1 MNKNMSDNIDLI
13 IKNGSCYIEGK
24 LKKTDI
30 GISGSKIKKIGKI
43 ELNSS
48 KVYDATDK
56 LILPGIIDTQVHFRE
71 PGSTDAEDLESGSRA
86 AVLGGVT
93 SLFEM
98 PNTNPPTATLEEF
111 EKKLRAAKDRMHS
124 NYAFYF
130 GATPNNTNQL
140 AHLKNVEGCCGVKLF
155 AGSSTG
161 NLLVDKEADIEK
173 VISSS
178 DRIVSIHSEDED
190 IIKLR
195 KKFIK
200 KGDVHSHPEWR
211 NVECAMS
218 STRRVVKIA
227 ERYNKRIHVLHVT
240 TKEEVDF
247 LAMHKKNVTFET
259 TPQHLTLYAPDCYD
273 KLGTYA
279 QMNPPLR
286 SKEHYDRLWLAIKNN
301 IVDVLGSDHAPH
313 LKANKEKEYPSSPSG
328 MPGVQTIFPVMID
341 HVNNGK
347 LTLNQLINLMC
358 ENPCRI
364 FGIKNKGFITEG
376 FDADITIVDMN
387 KEVVLKDEMIA
398 SKCGWTPFNNYKVK
412 GFPVGAIVN
421 GNLVMSEGK
430 ILMKSKG
437 KPLKF

>member
-1 MNKNMSDNIDLI
+1 MSDNYNLI
-13 IKNGSCYIEGK
+13 IKNGSCYIDGK
-24 LKKTDI
+24 LVKTDVAL
-30 GISGSKIKKIGKI
+30 SGNKIKKIGKI
-43 ELNSS
+43 DEGKS
-48 KVYDATDK
+48 KIYDASDK
-56 LILPGIIDTQVHFRE
+56 LVLPGIIDTQVHFRE

-98 PNTNPPTATLEEF
+98 PNTNPPTSNLIEF
-111 EKKLRAAKDRMHS
+111 DKKLKLAKQRMHS

-130 GATPNNTNQL
+130 GATPDNIEQL
-140 AHLKNVEGCCGVKLF
+140 SNLKGLKGCCGIKLF

-161 NLLVDKEADIEK
+161 KLLVDKEADIEK
-173 VISSS
+173 VISNS
-178 DRIVSIHSEDED
+178 DRIVSIHSEDEE
-190 IIKLR
+190 ILNLR
-195 KKFIK
+195 KRFIK
-200 KGDVHSHPEWR
+200 KGNVHSHADWR
-211 NVECAMS
+211 NAECAIS

-227 ERYNKRIHVLHVT
+227 ERYNKRIHVLHVS

-247 LAMHKKNVTFET
+247 LAMHKKNITFET

-286 SKEHYDRLWLAIKNN
+286 TKDHYDRLWMAIKND

-313 LKANKEKEYPSSPSG
+313 LKKNKDKEYPESPSG
-328 MPGVQTIFPVMID
+328 MPGVQTIFPIMLD

-347 LTLNQLINLMC
+347 LSLEKLIKLMC

-364 FGIKNKGFITEG
+364 FGIKNKGFIKEG
-376 FDADITIVDMN
+376 YDADLTIVDNN
-387 KEVVLKDEMIA
+387 KVQTIKNEMIA

-412 GFPVGAIVN
+412 GFPIGTIVN
-421 GNLVMSEGK
+421 GNLVMLEGK
-430 ILMKSKG
+430 IISKAQG
-437 KPLKF
+437 QPLDF

>member
-1 MNKNMSDNIDLI
+1 MSDNYSLI
-13 IKNGSCYIEGK
+13 IKNGSCYINGK
-24 LKKTDI
+24 LTKTDI
-30 GISGSKIKKIGKI
+30 GLSGNKIKKIGNI

-56 LILPGIIDTQVHFRE
+56 VVLPGIIDTQVHFRE
-71 PGSTDAEDLESGSRA
+71 PGSTDAEDLESGSKA

-98 PNTNPPTATLEEF
+98 PNTNPPTANLIEF
-111 EKKLRAAKDRMHS
+111 EKKLQAAKNRMHS

-130 GATPNNTNQL
+130 GATPNNTDQL
-140 AHLKNVEGCCGVKLF
+140 AKLKNVEGCCGVKLF

-161 NLLVDKEADIEK
+161 NLLVDKESDIEK
-173 VISSS
+173 VISNS

-195 KKFIK
+195 KKFII

-227 ERYNKRIHVLHVT
+227 ERYNKKIHVLHVT

-286 SKEHYDRLWLAIKNN
+286 SKEHYDRLWVAIKNN

-313 LKANKEKEYPSSPSG
+313 LKINKDKVYPETPSG

-347 LTLNQLINLMC
+347 LTLTQLINLMC

-364 FGIKNKGFITEG
+364 FGIKNKGFIKED
-376 FDADITIVDMN
+376 FDADLTIVDMK
-387 KEVVLKDEMIA
+387 KEV
-398 SKCGWTPFNNYKVK
+398 YY
-412 GFPVGAIVN
+412 
-421 GNLVMSEGK
+421 
-430 ILMKSKG
+430 
-437 KPLKF
+437 

>member
-1 MNKNMSDNIDLI
+1 MSDNNSLI
-13 IKNGSCYIEGK
+13 IKNGLCYINGK
-24 LKKTDI
+24 LEDTDI
-30 GISGSKIKKIGKI
+30 TISGGKIKSIGKAD
-43 ELNSS
+43 LNNH
-48 KVYDATDK
+48 KVYDAKDK
-56 LILPGIIDTQVHFRE
+56 IVLPGIIDTQVHFRE

-98 PNTNPPTATLEEF
+98 PNTNPPTSNLIEF
-111 EKKLRAAKDRMHS
+111 EKKLHAAKNRMHS

-130 GATPNNTNQL
+130 GATPTNMDQL
-140 AHLKNVEGCCGVKLF
+140 AQLKNVEGCCGVKLF
-155 AGSSTG
+155 VGSSTG

-195 KKFIK
+195 KKFIR

-227 ERYNKRIHVLHVT
+227 ERHDKKIHVLHVT

-259 TPQHLTLYAPDCYD
+259 TPQHLTLYAPDCYE

-286 SKEHYDRLWLAIKNN
+286 GKEHYDRLWTAIKNN

-313 LKANKEKEYPSSPSG
+313 LKANKDKEYPNSPSG
-328 MPGVQTIFPVMID
+328 MPGVQTIFPIMIN

-347 LTLNQLINLMC
+347 LSLNQLINLMC

-364 FGIKNKGFITEG
+364 FGIKDKGFIKEG
-376 FDADITIVDMN
+376 YDADLTIVDMN
-387 KEVVLKDEMIA
+387 KEVTIKDEMIA

-412 GFPVGAIVN
+412 GFPVGTIVN
-421 GNLVMSEGK
+421 GILVMSDGK
-430 ILMKSKG
+430 ILVDSKG
-437 KPLKF
+437 KPLSF

>member
-1 MNKNMSDNIDLI
+1 MSDNNSLI
-13 IKNGSCYIEGK
+13 IKNGTCYIDGK
-24 LKKTDI
+24 LVNTDI
-30 GISGSKIKKIGKI
+30 TVSGGKIKSIGKAD
-43 ELNSS
+43 LNNH
-48 KVYDATDK
+48 KVYDAENK
-56 LILPGIIDTQVHFRE
+56 IVLPGIIDTQVHFRE

-98 PNTNPPTATLEEF
+98 PNTNPPTANLVEF
-111 EKKLRAAKDRMHS
+111 EKKLKAAKNRMHS

-130 GATPNNTNQL
+130 GATPSNTDQL
-140 AHLKNVEGCCGVKLF
+140 AQLKNVEGCCGVKLF

-178 DRIVSIHSEDED
+178 DRVVSIHSEDED

-195 KKFIK
+195 KKFIR
-200 KGDVHSHPEWR
+200 KGDVHSHHEWR

-227 ERYNKRIHVLHVT
+227 ERYNKKIHVLHVT
-240 TKEEVDF
+240 TKDEVDF

-259 TPQHLTLYAPDCYD
+259 TPQHLTFYAPDCYD

-286 SKEHYDRLWLAIKNN
+286 GKEHYDRLWTAIKNN

-313 LKANKEKEYPSSPSG
+313 LKVNKDKEYPNSPSG

-364 FGIKNKGFITEG
+364 FGIKNKGFIKEG
-376 FDADITIVDMN
+376 FDADLTIVDMK
-387 KEVVLKDEMIA
+387 KEVIIKDEMIA

-412 GFPVGAIVN
+412 GFPVGTIVN
-421 GNLVMSEGK
+421 GILVMSDGK
-430 ILMKSKG
+430 ILVESKG
-437 KPLKF
+437 KPLSF

>member
-1 MNKNMSDNIDLI
+1 MSDNNSLI
-13 IKNGSCYIEGK
+13 IKNGTCYIDGK
-24 LKKTDI
+24 LVNTDI
-30 GISGSKIKKIGKI
+30 TVSGGKIKSIGKAD
-43 ELNSS
+43 LNNH
-48 KVYDATDK
+48 KVYDAENK
-56 LILPGIIDTQVHFRE
+56 IVLPGIIDTQVHFRE

-98 PNTNPPTATLEEF
+98 PNTNPPTANLVEF
-111 EKKLRAAKDRMHS
+111 EKKLKAAKNRMHS

-130 GATPNNTNQL
+130 GATPSNTDQL
-140 AHLKNVEGCCGVKLF
+140 AQLKNVEGCCGVKLF

-178 DRIVSIHSEDED
+178 DRVVSIHSEDED

-195 KKFIK
+195 KKFIR
-200 KGDVHSHPEWR
+200 KGDVHSHHEWR

-227 ERYNKRIHVLHVT
+227 ERYNKKIHVLHVT
-240 TKEEVDF
+240 TKDEVDF

-286 SKEHYDRLWLAIKNN
+286 GKEHYDRLWTAIKNN

-313 LKANKEKEYPSSPSG
+313 LKANKEKEYPDSPSG

-364 FGIKNKGFITEG
+364 FGIKNKGFIKEG
-376 FDADITIVDMN
+376 FDADLTIVDMK
-387 KEVVLKDEMIA
+387 KEVTIKDEMIA

-412 GFPVGAIVN
+412 GFPVGTIVN
-421 GNLVMSEGK
+421 GILVMSDGK
-430 ILMKSKG
+430 ILVESKG
-437 KPLKF
+437 KPLSF

>member
-1 MNKNMSDNIDLI
+1 MSDNYSLI
-13 IKNGSCYIEGK
+13 IKNGSCYIDGK
-24 LKKTDI
+24 LIKSDI
-30 GISGSKIKKIGKI
+30 GLYENKIKKIGNI
-43 ELNSS
+43 EENNS
-48 KVYDATDK
+48 KVYDASGK
-56 LILPGIIDTQVHFRE
+56 VVLPGIIDTQVHFRE

-98 PNTNPPTATLEEF
+98 PNTNPPTANLVEF
-111 EKKLRAAKDRMHS
+111 EKKLQAAKNRMHT

-130 GATPNNTNQL
+130 GATPQNTEQL
-140 AHLKNVEGCCGVKLF
+140 AQLKNVEGCCGVKLF

-195 KKFIK
+195 KKFIRQ
-200 KGDVHSHPEWR
+200 GDVHSHPEWR

-227 ERYNKRIHVLHVT
+227 ERYDKKIHVLHVT

-286 SKEHYDRLWLAIKNN
+286 SKDHYDRLWVAIKNN
-301 IVDVLGSDHAPH
+301 VVDVLGSDHAPH
-313 LKANKEKEYPSSPSG
+313 LKINKDKEYPNTPSG

-347 LTLNQLINLMC
+347 LELNQLINLMC
-358 ENPCRI
+358 ENPCKI
-364 FGIKNKGFITEG
+364 FGIKNKGFIKEG
-376 FDADITIVDMN
+376 FDADLTIVDMD
-387 KEVVLKDEMIA
+387 KEVTIKNEMIA
-398 SKCGWTPFNNYKVK
+398 SKCGWTPFHNYKVK
-412 GFPVGAIVN
+412 GFPVGTIVN
-421 GNLVMSEGK
+421 GILVMSEGK
-430 ILMKSKG
+430 ILVESKG
-437 KPLKF
+437 QPLKF

>member
-1 MNKNMSDNIDLI
+1 MSDNNSLI
-13 IKNGSCYIEGK
+13 IKNGTCYIDGK
-24 LKKTDI
+24 LVNTDI
-30 GISGSKIKKIGKI
+30 TVSGGKIKSIGKAD
-43 ELNSS
+43 LNNH
-48 KVYDATDK
+48 KVYDAENK
-56 LILPGIIDTQVHFRE
+56 IVLPGIIDTQVHFRE

-98 PNTNPPTATLEEF
+98 PNTNPPTANLVEF
-111 EKKLRAAKDRMHS
+111 EKKLKAAKNRMHS

-130 GATPNNTNQL
+130 GATPSNTDQL
-140 AHLKNVEGCCGVKLF
+140 AQLKNVEGCCGVKLF

-178 DRIVSIHSEDED
+178 DRVVSIHSEDED

-195 KKFIK
+195 KKFIR
-200 KGDVHSHPEWR
+200 KGDVHSHHEWR

-227 ERYNKRIHVLHVT
+227 ERYNKKIHVLHVT
-240 TKEEVDF
+240 TKDEVDF

-286 SKEHYDRLWLAIKNN
+286 GKEHYDRLWTAIKNN

-313 LKANKEKEYPSSPSG
+313 LKANKDKEYPYSPSG

-364 FGIKNKGFITEG
+364 FGIKNKGFIKEG
-376 FDADITIVDMN
+376 FDADLTIVDMK
-387 KEVVLKDEMIA
+387 KEVTIKDEMIA

-412 GFPVGAIVN
+412 GFPVGTIVN
-421 GNLVMSEGK
+421 GILVMSDGK
-430 ILMKSKG
+430 ILVESKG
-437 KPLKF
+437 KPLRF

>member
-1 MNKNMSDNIDLI
+1 MSDKFSLI
-13 IKNGSCYIEGK
+13 IKNGSCYIDGK
-24 LKKTDI
+24 LIKTDI
-30 GISGSKIKKIGKI
+30 GLSGNKIKQIGKI

-56 LILPGIIDTQVHFRE
+56 VVLPGIIDTQVHFRE

-98 PNTNPPTATLEEF
+98 PNTNPPTSNLVEF
-111 EKKLRAAKDRMHS
+111 DKKLQAAKNRMHS

-130 GATPNNTNQL
+130 GATPHNTDQL
-140 AHLKNVEGCCGVKLF
+140 AQLKDVEGCCGVKLF

-200 KGDVHSHPEWR
+200 IGDVHSHPEWR

-227 ERYNKRIHVLHVT
+227 ERYNKKIHVLHVT
-240 TKEEVDF
+240 TKDEVDF

-286 SKEHYDRLWLAIKNN
+286 TKEHYDRLWVAIKNN

-313 LKANKEKEYPSSPSG
+313 LKENKNKEYPHTPSG
-328 MPGVQTIFPVMID
+328 MPGVQTIFPVMLN

-347 LTLNQLINLMC
+347 LTLQQLINFMC

-364 FGIKNKGFITEG
+364 FGIKNKGFIKEG
-376 FDADITIVDMN
+376 FDADLTIADMN
-387 KEVVLKDEMIA
+387 KEVTIKNEMIA
-398 SKCGWTPFNNYKVK
+398 SKCGWTPFNNFKVK
-412 GFPVGAIVN
+412 GFPVSTIVN
-421 GNLVMSEGK
+421 GYLVMFNGK
-430 ILMKSKG
+430 IVIESKG
-437 KPLKF
+437 TPLKF

>member
-1 MNKNMSDNIDLI
+1 MSDNFSLI
-13 IKNGSCYIEGK
+13 IKNGSCYIDGK
-24 LKKTDI
+24 LTKTDI
-30 GISGSKIKKIGKI
+30 GLSGGKIKKIGKI

-56 LILPGIIDTQVHFRE
+56 VVLPGIIDTQVHFRE

-98 PNTNPPTATLEEF
+98 PNTNPPTANLVEF
-111 EKKLRAAKDRMHS
+111 DKKLKAAKNRMHS

-130 GATPNNTNQL
+130 GATPDNTDQL
-140 AHLKNVEGCCGVKLF
+140 ADLKNVEGCCGVKLF

-178 DRIVSIHSEDED
+178 NRIVSIHSEDED

-227 ERYNKRIHVLHVT
+227 ERYNKKIHVLHVT
-240 TKEEVDF
+240 TKDEVDF

-286 SKEHYDRLWLAIKNN
+286 TKEHYDRLWVAIKNN

-313 LKANKEKEYPSSPSG
+313 LKVNKDKVYPDTPSG
-328 MPGVQTIFPVMID
+328 MPGVQTIFPVMLD
-341 HVNNGK
+341 HVNNEK
-347 LTLNQLINLMC
+347 LSLKQLINLMC

-364 FGIKNKGFITEG
+364 FGIKNKGYIKEG
-376 FDADITIVDMN
+376 FDADLTIADMN
-387 KEVVLKDEMIA
+387 KEVVIKDEMIA

-412 GFPVGAIVN
+412 GFPVGTIVN
-421 GNLVMSEGK
+421 GNLVMSDGK
-430 ILMKSKG
+430 VVLESKG
-437 KPLKF
+437 QPLKF

>member
-1 MNKNMSDNIDLI
+1 MLDLI
-13 IKNGSCYIEGK
+13 IKNGECYINGNLE
-24 LKKTDI
+24 KKDI
-30 GISGSKIKKIGKI
+30 GISNNKIVEIGDLKDKSK
-43 ELNSS
+43 ETF
-48 KVYDATDK
+48 DAKGLTV
-56 LILPGIIDTQVHFRE
+56 LPGCIDTQVHFRE

-93 SLFEM
+93 ALFEM
-98 PNTNPPTATLEEF
+98 PNTNPPTSNLVEF
-111 EKKLRAAKDRMHS
+111 DKKLQAAKNRMHS

-130 GATPNNTNQL
+130 GATPDNTNQL
-140 AHLKNVEGCCGVKLF
+140 AKLKDVEGCCGVKLF

-200 KGDVHSHPEWR
+200 KGDVHSHAEWR
-211 NVECAMS
+211 NVEVAMS

-227 ERYNKRIHVLHVT
+227 ERYNKKIHVLHVT
-240 TKEEVDF
+240 TREEVDF

-259 TPQHLTLYAPDCYD
+259 TPQHLTMYAPDCYD

-286 SKEHYDRLWLAIKNN
+286 TKEHYDRLWVAIKNN

-313 LKANKEKEYPSSPSG
+313 LKENKNKEYPNSPSG
-328 MPGVQTIFPVMID
+328 MPGVQTIFPVMLD

-347 LTLNQLINLMC
+347 LTLQQLINLMC
-358 ENPCRI
+358 ENPCKI
-364 FGIKNKGFITEG
+364 FGIKNKGYLKEG
-376 FDADITIVDMN
+376 YDADLTIADMN
-387 KEVVLKDEMIA
+387 KEVVIKNEMIA
-398 SKCGWTPFNNYKVK
+398 RKCGWTPFNNHKVK
-412 GFPVGAIVN
+412 GFPVATIVN
-421 GNLVMSEGK
+421 GHLVMSDGK
-430 ILMKSKG
+430 VVEESKG
-437 KPLKF
+437 TPLKF

>member
-1 MNKNMSDNIDLI
+1 MSDNFSLI
-13 IKNGSCYIEGK
+13 IKNGSCYIDGK
-24 LKKTDI
+24 LTKTDI
-30 GISGSKIKKIGKI
+30 GLSGNKIKKIGKI

-56 LILPGIIDTQVHFRE
+56 VVLPGIIDTQVHFRE

-93 SLFEM
+93 ALFEM
-98 PNTNPPTATLEEF
+98 PNTNPPTSNLVEF
-111 EKKLRAAKDRMHS
+111 DKKLQAAKNRMHS

-130 GATPNNTNQL
+130 GATPNNTDQL
-140 AHLKNVEGCCGVKLF
+140 AQLKDVEGCCGVKLF

-200 KGDVHSHPEWR
+200 KGDVHSHAEWR
-211 NVECAMS
+211 NVEVAMS

-227 ERYNKRIHVLHVT
+227 ERYNKKIHVLHVT
-240 TKEEVDF
+240 TREEVDF

-259 TPQHLTLYAPDCYD
+259 TPQHLTMYAPDCYD

-286 SKEHYDRLWLAIKNN
+286 TKEHYDRLWLAIKNN

-313 LKANKEKEYPSSPSG
+313 LKENKDKEYPNTPSG
-328 MPGVQTIFPVMID
+328 MPGVQTIFPVMLD

-347 LTLNQLINLMC
+347 LSLQQLINLMC
-358 ENPCRI
+358 ENPCKI
-364 FGIKNKGFITEG
+364 FGIKNKGYIKEG
-376 FDADITIVDMN
+376 FDADLTIADMN
-387 KEVVLKDEMIA
+387 KEVTIKNEMIA

-412 GFPVGAIVN
+412 GFPVGTIVN
-421 GNLVMSEGK
+421 GHLVMSDGK
-430 ILMKSKG
+430 VVVESKG
-437 KPLKF
+437 TPLKF

>member
-1 MNKNMSDNIDLI
+1 MSDNFSLI
-13 IKNGSCYIEGK
+13 IKNGSCYIDGK
-24 LKKTDI
+24 LTKTDI
-30 GISGSKIKKIGKI
+30 GLSGNKIKKIGKI

-56 LILPGIIDTQVHFRE
+56 VVLPGIIDTQVHFRE

-93 SLFEM
+93 ALFEM
-98 PNTNPPTATLEEF
+98 PNTNPPTSNLVEF
-111 EKKLRAAKDRMHS
+111 DKKLQAAKNRMHS

-130 GATPNNTNQL
+130 GATPDNTNQL
-140 AHLKNVEGCCGVKLF
+140 AKLKDVEGCCGVKLF

-200 KGDVHSHPEWR
+200 KGDVHSHAEWR
-211 NVECAMS
+211 NVEVAMS

-227 ERYNKRIHVLHVT
+227 ERYNKKIHVLHVT
-240 TKEEVDF
+240 TREEVDF

-259 TPQHLTLYAPDCYD
+259 TPQHLTMYAPDCYD

-286 SKEHYDRLWLAIKNN
+286 TKEHYDRLWVAIKNN

-313 LKANKEKEYPSSPSG
+313 LKENKDKEYPNSPSG
-328 MPGVQTIFPVMID
+328 MPGVQTIFPVMLD

-347 LTLNQLINLMC
+347 LTLQQLINLMC
-358 ENPCRI
+358 ENPCKI
-364 FGIKNKGFITEG
+364 FGIKNKGYLKEG
-376 FDADITIVDMN
+376 YDADLTIADMN
-387 KEVVLKDEMIA
+387 KEVVIKNEMIA
-398 SKCGWTPFNNYKVK
+398 SKCGWTPFNNHKVK
-412 GFPVGAIVN
+412 GFPVATIVN
-421 GNLVMSEGK
+421 GHLVMSDGK
-430 ILMKSKG
+430 VVEESKG
-437 KPLKF
+437 TPLKF

>member
-1 MNKNMSDNIDLI
+1 MSDNFSLV

-24 LKKTDI
+24 LTKVDL
-30 GISGSKIKKIGKI
+30 GLSGNKIKKIGKI

-48 KVYDATDK
+48 KVFDATDK
-56 LILPGIIDTQVHFRE
+56 TVLPGIIDTQVHFRE

-98 PNTNPPTATLEEF
+98 PNTNPPTSNLVEF
-111 EKKLRAAKDRMHS
+111 EKKLQLAKDRMHS

-130 GATPNNTNQL
+130 GATPDNIEQL
-140 AHLKNVEGCCGVKLF
+140 SQLKNLKGCCGIKLF

-173 VISSS
+173 VISNS
-178 DRIVSIHSEDED
+178 DRIVSIHSEDEE
-190 IIKLR
+190 ILKVR

-200 KGDVHSHPEWR
+200 KGDVHSHPIWR
-211 NVECAMS
+211 DVESAMS

-227 ERYNKRIHVLHVT
+227 ERYNKKIHVLHVT

-273 KLGTYA
+273 KLKTYA
-279 QMNPPLR
+279 QINPPLR
-286 SKEHYDRLWLAIKNN
+286 TKEHYDRLWVAIKNN

-313 LKANKEKEYPSSPSG
+313 KKENKNKEYPNSPSG

-341 HVNNGK
+341 HVNKGK
-347 LTLNQLINLMC
+347 LSLDQLIKLMC

-364 FGIKNKGFITEG
+364 FGIKNKGYIKEEY
-376 FDADITIVDMN
+376 DADLTIVDMN
-387 KEVVLKDEMIA
+387 KEQVIKDEMIA

-412 GFPVGAIVN
+412 GFPVGTIVN

-430 ILMKSKG
+430 VISKAQG
-437 KPLKF
+437 QPMLFK